1 MIVFLGK
8 SYGPTRNVNY
18 NGANVILDEQSA
30 PELASLYRLVAS
42 NLGEPEVRRFSD
54 KPTAVKRTWAIL
66 ERYAAS
72 DAASEPVQGPGE
84 ILVNETGTKL
94 TPGDEPNSFKLE
106 LSPEDKAK
114 VEAPVADAPKAK
126 VERKKRGMRFVFPAE
141 SEVKEAREGTA
152 RAAALALLKREGGA
166 SFAEVM
172 EATGWNEKQAYEGIR
187 IIHYYLGWGM
197 KQDAEGRITVHK

>member
-72 DAASEPVQGPGE
+72 DAASEPAQGIVIGADA
-84 ILVNETGTKL
+84 LAAGGA
-94 TPGDEPNSFKLE
+94 PGDV
-106 LSPEDKAK
+106 PEF
-114 VEAPVADAPKAK
+114 VPAPAPAPAPDAPKAK

-141 SEVKEAREGTA
+141 SEIKEAREGTA
-152 RAAALALLKREGGA
+152 RAAALALLKRPEGA
-166 SFAEVM
+166 SFQEVM
-172 EATGWNEKQAYEGIR
+172 DATGWNEKQAYEGIR